1 MIEAAMLHWLLVQLP
16 RDDADV
22 LTEWIVRTS
31 GYDPHSVEALRLGDS
46 GNVWLSTLFAHH
58 GHAHWQGPFGVLP
71 GAEAPDGLIV
81 ALVIGLEYGPPPWSD
96 ILEWVMARYQEHLA
110 SQPTHPPSFV
120 PRRQRIPHPGKQP
133 PSQVEPKA
141 LHVPH
146 PRREKP

>member
-71 GAEAPDGLIV
+71 GALERLIRQ
-81 ALVIGLEYGPPPWSD
+81 LITT
-96 ILEWVMARYQEHLA
+96 
-110 SQPTHPPSFV
+110 SQPSPPLIAT
-120 PRRQRIPHPGKQP
+120 PLRQRIPR
-133 PSQVEPKA
+133 PS
-141 LHVPH
+141 
-146 PRREKP
+146 